1 MPVDPLNF
9 LRKSI
14 TIVSLF
20 VEGAHFLYHEK
31 NTFHLSPVF
40 IQYDP
45 LDQGT
50 DE

>member
-9 LRKSI
+9 LLKRI

-20 VEGAHFLYHEK
+20 VEGIHFLYHEK
-31 NTFHLSPVF
+31 NTFPLGPVF
-40 IQYDP
+40 IQYDS
-45 LDQGT
+45 LDHGT